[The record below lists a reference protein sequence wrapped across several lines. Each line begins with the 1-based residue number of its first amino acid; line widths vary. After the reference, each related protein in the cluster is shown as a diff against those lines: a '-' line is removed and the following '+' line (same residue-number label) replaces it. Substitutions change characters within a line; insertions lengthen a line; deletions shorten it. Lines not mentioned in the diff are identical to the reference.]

1 MGAGRGGY
9 VATMTSDDPNPHERT
24 HDERRAAAEQ
34 QHASP
39 PSARPDDLA
48 AGVEPMA
55 EVPGGPQVDVPAAQ
69 GHQPAVDD
77 DDR

>member
-1 MGAGRGGY
+1 MVARAGGY
-9 VATMTSDDPNPHERT
+9 AATVSTDDTNPQDRN
-24 HDERRAAAEQ
+24 DDD

-39 PSARPDDLA
+39 PSSPPDDLA

-77 DDR
+77 D

>member
-1 MGAGRGGY
+1 MIVPAGGY
-9 VATMTSDDPNPHERT
+9 AGPVSTDDTNRQDRT
-24 HDERRAAAEQ
+24 DDD

-39 PSARPDDLA
+39 PSAPPDDLA

-77 DDR
+77 DD

>member
-1 MGAGRGGY
+1 
-9 VATMTSDDPNPHERT
+9 MTTDDTNPQDRT
-24 HDERRAAAEQ
+24 DDDRRAAADD

-39 PSARPDDLA
+39 PSAPPDDLA

-77 DDR
+77 D

>member
-1 MGAGRGGY
+1 MVARAGGY
-9 VATMTSDDPNPHERT
+9 AAGVSTDDTNPRNRT
-24 HDERRAAAEQ
+24 DDD

-39 PSARPDDLA
+39 PSSPPDDLA

-77 DDR
+77 DD

>member
-1 MGAGRGGY
+1 
-9 VATMTSDDPNPHERT
+9 MTSDDTNPQERT
-24 HDERRAAAEQ
+24 DDGRRAAAEQ